1 MLSPDLPGLPTV
13 LLTTITP
20 CMLQDLQEPGHI
32 TLLLLCLTLC
42 VVQVRVHPYLVAAGQ
57 DLQEPGH
64 HHLADAVFDLYV
76 VQVPRRS

>member
-13 LLTTITP
+13 LLTMITP
-20 CMLQDLQEPGHI
+20 CMLQDPQEPGHHH
-32 TLLLLCLTLC
+32 LAAVLDLC
-42 VVQVRVHPYLVAAGQ
+42 VVQVRVHPYLVAADQ

-64 HHLADAVFDLYV
+64 HHLAAAVLDLCV